1 MAVWQVIK
9 NLKKRKFLFFVNQ
22 ILPAKNDITGFQ
34 KSLKR
39 YLIFPIDL
47 KNVIYFC
54 QAIWE
59 RGEPI
64 CFSSGSEEFFFDF
77 VKV

>member
-9 NLKKRKFLFFVNQ
+9 NLKKRKLLFFVNQ

-54 QAIWE
+54 RAIWE

>member
-9 NLKKRKFLFFVNQ
+9 NKKTGNLFFVNQ

-39 YLIFPIDL
+39 KLIFPIDL

-54 QAIWE
+54 LAIWE
-59 RGEPI
+59 RGESI
-64 CFSSGSEEFFFDF
+64 CFPSGLEECLCDF